1 MSLNSINIEKLS
13 EKFRLELTVWAK
25 ENWRGWNPRNMD
37 WRGRSLSS
45 LSLQWWL
52 KDWTNIQL
60 AEQIEEG
67 RTKIVASLRSKYTNR
82 FGNLGIGNLGFWAD
96 WLISWN
102 LEFWTDSRGA
112 ILVRYQFD
120 VWGVYTFLWLQIF
133 SVPSIFIFIFL
144 IIKPFF
150 F

>member
-82 FGNLGIGNLGFWAD
+82 FGNLGIGNLGFSAD

-102 LEFWTDSRGA
+102 LEFWTEPGGD
-112 ILVRYQFD
+112 
-120 VWGVYTFLWLQIF
+120 F
-133 SVPSIFIFIFL
+133 SPLPIWCLGRLHVFVTSNLFCPLYFYFYFY
-144 IIKPFF
+144 FF
-150 F
+150 NY